1 MAVVHFSTAIK
12 TPLVNTVKTALDI
25 GGTGSRATIKVYTGS
40 MPATPET
47 AVTSQTLLGTLT
59 CAYPLGSESS
69 GLLTWDT
76 ITQDSA
82 ADATGTATWARM
94 STGGGVACADLDVTA
109 TGAGGALQMNTVAI
123 VAGGPISVSALTL
136 TFS

>member
-1 MAVVHFSTAIK
+1 MAIVHFSTAVK
-12 TPLVNTVKTALDI
+12 TPLVNSVLTALDV

-47 AVTSQTLLGTLT
+47 NVTSQTLLGTLT
-59 CAYPLGSESS
+59 CNYPMASESS
-69 GLLTWDT
+69 GLLTWGT

-94 STGGGVACADLDVTA
+94 ATGGGVACVDLDVTA
-109 TGAGGALQMNTVAI
+109 TGAGGALQMNTTSI
-123 VAGGPISVSALTL
+123 VAGGPISITALTL